1 MDPLARRLSIGA
13 VGTGRQSG
21 NSYRL
26 LAPVARGGMGEVFL
40 AEQMAPGG
48 QRRQVIIKRLL
59 ENLREDASHVT
70 MFKTEAEHLAALDH
84 PNIVRIIDVPEV
96 NGARC
101 LALEYVKGRSVAQI
115 LDRARHVGQRL
126 PPQLVLHIA
135 CEVLEG
141 LDHVHSARLSDGKPL
156 ELVHRD
162 VTPGNLLV
170 SFDGEVKITDFG
182 ISKSLMSAVST
193 TVGIVKGKARYLAP
207 EQILGERASPR
218 SDLFSAGCVIY
229 EMLTSVP
236 LYDRVSVPKT
246 LTAIVHGE
254 LPDLRMTLPVPTRSA
269 DLIGKTLSTDPDKR
283 HATAKDLARDLRTAA
298 IEMGPTSRG
307 ELASFSRNLFEGM
320 EESWEQL
327 PPTED
332 ERRDAEDEASRTADD
347 PAPPERRSAFRAAS
361 IAEEE
366 AVSRSAKPRAE
377 QTLLV
382 ERVRE
387 RRAAEG
393 LPRSDSGAEGEEAT
407 LAALEDRPGKAQG
420 SVHLSDPDHEPPPP
434 SSDVGADIAT
444 VAEIPLRP
452 APPEARAVPEFEEH
466 TEHFPEPPRRA
477 RPPVTYE
484 TEQIHADKDRP
495 RALAYAA
502 RVESRSDPS
511 ERPIKPTEA
520 TIVKRE
526 PQGRDVTRPAGPPLS
541 RWMAQVPAAVLI
553 GVFALGAL
561 AGVGLTALLRMTE
574 GPAPTEPATTIAP
587 VPQVPDPAAE
597 ASADDPAEPPEANEP
612 DPVDV
617 VEPSPATMVA
627 TKDQATLDLI
637 LPKTAKIRLDGE
649 NLARRAP
656 VHGLVIAPGR
666 HEVVVTIKK
675 WRRQAVFEV
684 QPGSHHKL
692 DVEELKRIG
701 TP

>member
-126 PPQLVLHIA
+126 PPQLVLHIT

-218 SDLFSAGCVIY
+218 SDLFSTGCVIY

-254 LPDLRMTLPVPTRSA
+254 LPDLRMTLPVPTRTA
-269 DLIGKTLSTDPDKR
+269 DLIAKTLSTDPDKR
-283 HATAKDLARDLRTAA
+283 HPTAKDLARDLRTAA

-307 ELASFSRNLFEGM
+307 ELASFIRNLFEGM

-332 ERRDAEDEASRTADD
+332 ERRDAEDEAAQTADD

-393 LPRSDSGAEGEEAT
+393 LPRADSGAEGEEAT
-407 LAALEDRPGKAQG
+407 LAALEDRTGKAQG
-420 SVHLSDPDHEPPPP
+420 SVHLSDPDHEPLPS

-477 RPPVTYE
+477 RAPVAYE

-502 RVESRSDPS
+502 RVESRADPS

-553 GVFALGAL
+553 GVFAMGAL

-574 GPAPTEPATTIAP
+574 GPAPTEPPTTIAP
-587 VPQVPDPAAE
+587 VPQVPDPAGE
-597 ASADDPAEPPEANEP
+597 ASAEDPPEPPEANEP

-617 VEPSPATMVA
+617 AEPSAATMVA

-666 HEVVVTIKK
+666 HELVVTIKK
-675 WRRQAVFEV
+675 WRRQAIFEV
-684 QPGSHHKL
+684 QPGAHLKL

>member
-21 NSYRL
+21 NTYRL

-40 AEQMAPGG
+40 AEQMQPGG

-59 ENLREDASHVT
+59 ENLREDVSHVS

-84 PNIVRIIDVPEV
+84 PNVVRIIDVPEV

-126 PPQLVLHIA
+126 PPQLVMHIA

-141 LDHVHSARLSDGKPL
+141 LDHVHGARLSDGKPL

-254 LPDLRMTLPVPTRSA
+254 LPDLRMTLPVPTRTS
-269 DLIGKTLSTDPDKR
+269 DLIAKTLSTDPDKR
-283 HATAKDLARDLRTAA
+283 HATAKELARDLRMAA
-298 IEMGPTSRG
+298 VEMGPTSRG
-307 ELASFSRNLFEGM
+307 ELATFIRNLFEGM
-320 EESWEQL
+320 DESWEQL
-327 PPTED
+327 PPTADEQED
-332 ERRDAEDEASRTADD
+332 AAGEASETADG
-347 PAPPERRSAFRAAS
+347 PAPHERKSAFRAAS

-393 LPRSDSGAEGEEAT
+393 QSRADSGAEGEEAT
-407 LAALEDRPGKAQG
+407 LAALADPPSKPQS
-420 SVHLSDPDHEPPPP
+420 SVHLSDPDHEPLP
-434 SSDVGADIAT
+434 SVSDVGADVAT

-452 APPEARAVPEFEEH
+452 AAPEPRAVPDFEEH
-466 TEHFPEPPRRA
+466 TEHFPEPPRRS

-511 ERPIKPTEA
+511 ERPIKPNEA

-526 PQGRDVTRPAGPPLS
+526 PQPRDVTRPAGPPLT

-574 GPAPTEPATTIAP
+574 APPPQPMATIAP
-587 VPQVPDPAAE
+587 VPQVPEPATE
-597 ASADDPAEPPEANEP
+597 ASAEDPPEPPEASDP
-612 DPVDV
+612 DPTDLG
-617 VEPSPATMVA
+617 EAAPATMVA

-656 VHGLVIAPGR
+656 IHGLVIAPGR
-666 HEVVVTIKK
+666 HEIVVTIKK
-675 WRRQAVFEV
+675 WRRQAVVEV
-684 QPGSHHKL
+684 QPGSHLKL